1 MKIVLSAA
9 CLLLSS
15 VALAQAPAE
24 PATAKPPIAKHSC
37 AQPPMPDAS
46 KKLAIA
52 DANAFVKLL
61 EIYRNCVQEFT
72 EGQKQIVAVKQKE
85 AESLRTQALETSA
98 VAAAAATAANAAAK
112 EYNDYS
118 EKAVKIVTPKD
129 PTPQKASG
137 AEPPAPR
144 PAKNY

>member
-9 CLLLSS
+9 CLLLST
-15 VALAQAPAE
+15 VALAQTPAE
-24 PATAKPPIAKHSC
+24 TATAKPPVAKHSC
-37 AQPPMPDAS
+37 VQPPMPDANV
-46 KKLAIA
+46 KLAIA

-72 EGQKQIVAVKQKE
+72 EGQKQIVTVKQKE
-85 AESLRTQALETSA
+85 AEALRTQALEASA

-112 EYNDYS
+112 DYNDYS

-129 PTPQKASG
+129 PTQAKAAVES
-137 AEPPAPR
+137 PALK
-144 PAKNY
+144 PAKSY